1 MKNKIKIL
9 IVAVAIVALNSC
21 TLTLDANG
29 KPIFGADNDA
39 INRAIKV
46 GLDKANES
54 LQNASK

>member
-29 KPIFGADNDA
+29 KPIFGADNEA

-46 GLDKANES
+46 GVDKANES
-54 LQNASK
+54 LKEASK

>member
-29 KPIFGADNDA
+29 KPVFGADNEA
-39 INRAIKV
+39 INRAIKA
-46 GLDKANES
+46 GIDKANDS
-54 LQNASK
+54 LKKGTK

>member
-29 KPIFGADNDA
+29 KPVFGADNEA

-46 GLDKANES
+46 GVDKANDS
-54 LQNASK
+54 LREASK

>member
-1 MKNKIKIL
+1 MKTKIKLL
-9 IVAVAIVALNSC
+9 IIAVAIVALNSC
-21 TLTLDANG
+21 TLTLDAND

-54 LQNASK
+54 LKNGSK